1 MLSDTKSRDQVR
13 DPTYE
18 EPHATPPLTVEY
30 WRGDVLESQHEV
42 HAVLVDGAGATLA
55 SAGSPALLSTAR
67 SALKPFQLWAGLSRG
82 VGETLSFSPE
92 EVAFM
97 CASHNGE
104 PKHVALCE
112 ALLKKLGREV
122 SALECGSH
130 APYHAPSAETVLRQ
144 GGAFTPAHNNCS
156 GKHCGILAFAEH
168 LEATH
173 SSYLGAD
180 HPTQVAIFESVR
192 ALLQIERPLSFGVDG
207 CSLPT
212 PALQLDELARL
223 FSSLA
228 SARTQPGGAH
238 DPALERIFQAM
249 NQAPDLVAGTGRF
262 DTEMMRAYPGQVVS
276 KVGGEAI
283 RGLALRSSSGA
294 CYGVALKVRDGAM
307 RALHPA
313 TLAFLARYGMISFDR
328 LPAPLRAFEHA
339 PEQNWRGRTV
349 TTMRVA
355 TSGSASAGEYA
366 QKR

>member
-1 MLSDTKSRDQVR
+1 MLSDIKSRAQIR
-13 DPTYE
+13 DPAHK
-18 EPHATPPLTVEY
+18 EPHSTPPLTVEY

-42 HAVLVDGAGATLA
+42 HAVLVGGAGATLA

-82 VGETLSFSPE
+82 VGQAFNFSSE

-112 ALLKKLGREV
+112 ALLEKLGREV
-122 SALECGSH
+122 GALECGSH
-130 APYHAPSAETVLRQ
+130 APYHAPSAEAVLRQ
-144 GGAFTPAHNNCS
+144 GGVFTAAHNNCS

-168 LEATH
+168 LDATH
-173 SSYLGAD
+173 RSYLEAS
-180 HPTQVAIFESVR
+180 HPTQVAIFESICE
-192 ALLQIERPLSFGVDG
+192 LLQTERQLSFGVDG

-223 FSSLA
+223 FSRLA
-228 SARTQPGGAH
+228 SARALPGGEH
-238 DPALERIFQAM
+238 DPALEKICQAM

-262 DTEMMRAYPGQVVS
+262 DTEMMRAYPSQVVS

-294 CYGVALKVRDGAM
+294 PYGVALKVRDGAM

-313 TLAFLARYGMISFDR
+313 TLAFLARCGMISSNR
-328 LPAPLRAFEHA
+328 LPDPLRAFEHA

-349 TTMRVA
+349 TKMRVA
-355 TSGSASAGEYA
+355 ISDSLESGDTL
-366 QKR
+366 